1 MDAAFKMIVS
11 LTCLAALFFMTQSY
25 VRDYQARQEKTP
37 LIVLSIV
44 PLSDDNIVSIVPPP
58 DPLIGRTPAT

>member
-25 VRDYQARQEKTP
+25 VRDYQARQQQAEQQAIANTDA
-37 LIVLSIV
+37 LLAEVQRRY
-44 PLSDDNIVSIVPPP
+44 PPK
-58 DPLIGRTPAT
+58 